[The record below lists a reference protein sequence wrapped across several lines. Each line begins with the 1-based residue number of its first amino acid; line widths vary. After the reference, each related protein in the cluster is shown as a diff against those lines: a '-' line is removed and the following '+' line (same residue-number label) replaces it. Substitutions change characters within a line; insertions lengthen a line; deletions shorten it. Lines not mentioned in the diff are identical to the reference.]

1 MIIPIKQIILEF
13 SGSFTATK
21 QKEDL
26 VPKPNL
32 KGGIPP
38 ENNGALTK
46 AKSEATKQFKPST
59 LSEKLIRDRNSILT
73 KAQVQNQ

>member
-1 MIIPIKQIILEF
+1 MQIPIKKILLEF
-13 SGSFTATK
+13 SGAFTATK

-32 KGGIPP
+32 KDGIPP
-38 ENNGALTK
+38 ENNGTLTK

-59 LSEKLIRDRNSILT
+59 LSEKLIRDRNIILT
-73 KAQVQNQ
+73 KQNLKS